1 MRLNKFIAQAGIC
14 SRRKADELIS
24 SGKIK
29 INGQKV
35 NTLGIEINEI
45 NDIVEYNG
53 KIIKPIKNKIYL
65 ALNKPVGYISSVSSI
80 QGKSVLDL
88 IKLKIRIYP
97 VGRLDKDSRGL
108 ILLTND
114 GEFAYQ
120 LTQAKFNYDKEY
132 LVTLDRPFKLT
143 DKKKLEQEMIL
154 DSQIVRGAKVAK
166 IKGEKINLILHEG
179 VNRQIRRMMK
189 ILGYEVLDL
198 CRIRIGKL
206 TLNNLPE
213 GKYRKITPNQVI

>member
-14 SRRKADELIS
+14 SRRKADNLIS
-24 SGKIK
+24 RGQIK
-29 INGQKV
+29 VNGQKV

-45 NDIVEYNG
+45 NDVVEYNG

-65 ALNKPVGYISSVSSI
+65 ALNKPVDYISSVSST

-97 VGRLDKDSRGL
+97 IGRLDKNSRGL

-120 LTQAKFNYDKEY
+120 LTQAKFNHDKEY
-132 LVTLDRPFKLT
+132 LVTLDRPFRLI
-143 DKKKLEQEMIL
+143 DKKKLEQEMVL
-154 DSQIVRGAKVAK
+154 DSQIVRGVKVAK

-213 GKYRKITPNQVI
+213 GKYRKISPNQVI